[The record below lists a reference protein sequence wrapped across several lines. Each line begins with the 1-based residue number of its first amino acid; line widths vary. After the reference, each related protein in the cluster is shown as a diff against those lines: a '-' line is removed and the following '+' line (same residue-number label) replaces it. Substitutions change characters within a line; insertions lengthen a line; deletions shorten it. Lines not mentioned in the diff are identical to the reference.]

1 MRRFVTAV
9 MRHETNTFSPVPT
22 PLEAFSGRGADSA
35 GPLAGEAAIQSCR
48 GTNTPAAAYIDLA
61 KEAGA
66 ELAMAISGSANPS
79 GTVDDSVID
88 AFAEAIIASV
98 AKGCDALFL
107 DLHGGMVTAGFPDA
121 EGELLRRIR
130 AGFPELPIAVAFDFH
145 TNLSGLTVDNAT
157 VITGYR
163 TYPHIDMYETG
174 SRAGRTL
181 LRALDGEVAPAML
194 WRSLP
199 ILSHLNRQTPSRQP
213 MKDIM
218 DKAIRAEAE
227 GRILNAS
234 ILGCFPLADIPNVGL
249 SAIVVGDGGN
259 EGGMAAAAELL
270 DELLA
275 MAWARRADF
284 VFETEPVE
292 KSIAHA
298 KTLGAEPIILAD
310 HGDVCGSGGTQD
322 VMAVLA
328 EVMRQGLDNV
338 CAGPYYDPAAVA
350 RMLEAG
356 IGAEV
361 TLALG
366 GRTDMPAIGLV
377 GEPMQVVGRVRCI
390 TDGRFTITGP
400 MMTGITVDMGP
411 TVVLDTGTVEIVV
424 SSERHEPFDIGCFTH
439 AGIDPADKNY
449 ILIKSRQHFRAG
461 FDAVTE
467 RVVMVSGPG
476 ITTSDYHLFPW
487 DKVRRPIYPFDLDLE
502 I

>member
-22 PLEAFSGRGADSA
+22 PLQAFSGRGADSG
-35 GPLAGEAAIQSCR
+35 GPLAGEAAIASCR
-48 GTNTPAAAYIDLA
+48 GTNTPAAAFIDLA
-61 KEAGA
+61 DEVGA
-66 ELAMAISGSANPS
+66 ELVMPISGSAHPS

-88 AFAEAIIASV
+88 VFAEAIVDGVRA
-98 AKGCDALFL
+98 GCEALFL
-107 DLHGGMVTAGFPDA
+107 DLHGGMVAAGFPDA

-130 AGFPELPIAVAFDFH
+130 AEFPDLPVAVAFDFH

-174 SRAGRTL
+174 ARAGRTL
-181 LRALDGEVAPAML
+181 LRALDGKVAPVMV
-194 WRSLP
+194 WHSLP

-218 DKAIRAEAE
+218 DRAIRAEADGE
-227 GRILNAS
+227 VLNAS
-234 ILGCFPLADIPNVGL
+234 VFGCFPLADIPNVGL
-249 SAIVVGDGGN
+249 SAIVIGDGDGGR
-259 EGGMAAAAELL
+259 AKALL
-270 DELLA
+270 DELMA
-275 MAWARRADF
+275 MAWERRADF

-292 KSIAHA
+292 TSIAHA
-298 KTLGAEPIILAD
+298 KTLGPEPIILAD

-322 VMAVLA
+322 VMAVLS
-328 EVMRQGLDNV
+328 EVMRQGLTSV
-338 CAGPYYDPAAVA
+338 CAGPYYDPQAVA
-350 RMLEAG
+350 TLIEAG

-361 TLALG
+361 TLMLG
-366 GRTDMPAIGLV
+366 GRTDMPAIDLTGKPLEV
-377 GEPMQVVGRVRCI
+377 SGRVRCI

-411 TVVLDTGTVEIVV
+411 TVVLDTGAIEIVI

-439 AGIDPADKNY
+439 AGINPAAKNF

-487 DKVRRPIYPFDLDLE
+487 DKVRRPVYPFDPDLE
-502 I
+502 L

>member
-22 PLEAFSGRGADSA
+22 PLQAFSGRGADSG
-35 GPLAGEAAIQSCR
+35 GPLAGEAAIASCR
-48 GTNTPAAAYIDLA
+48 GTNTPAAAFIDLA
-61 KEAGA
+61 DEVGA
-66 ELAMAISGSANPS
+66 ELVMPISGSAHPS

-88 AFAEAIIASV
+88 VFAEAIVDGVRA
-98 AKGCDALFL
+98 GCEALFL
-107 DLHGGMVTAGFPDA
+107 DLHGGMVAAGFPDA

-130 AGFPELPIAVAFDFH
+130 AEFPDLPVAVAFDFH

-174 SRAGRTL
+174 ERAGRTL
-181 LRALDGEVAPAML
+181 LRALDGEAAPVMV

-218 DKAIRAEAE
+218 DRAIRAEVE
-227 GRILNAS
+227 SEVLNAS
-234 ILGCFPLADIPNVGL
+234 IFGCFPLADIPNVGL
-249 SAIVVGDGGN
+249 SAIVVGDGDDSG
-259 EGGMAAAAELL
+259 AEALL
-270 DELLA
+270 DELMA
-275 MAWARRADF
+275 MAWERRADF
-284 VFETEPVE
+284 VFETEPVAT
-292 KSIAHA
+292 SIAHA
-298 KTLGAEPIILAD
+298 KTLGPEPIILAD

-328 EVMRQGLDNV
+328 EVTRQGLTNV
-338 CAGPYYDPAAVA
+338 CAGPYYDPQAVA
-350 RMLEAG
+350 TLIEAG

-361 TLALG
+361 TLMLG
-366 GRTDMPAIGLV
+366 GRTDMPAIDLTGKPLEV
-377 GEPMQVVGRVRCI
+377 SGRVRCI

-411 TVVLDTGTVEIVV
+411 TVVLDTGAIEIVI

-439 AGIDPADKNY
+439 AGINPAAKNF

-487 DKVRRPIYPFDLDLE
+487 DKVRRPVYPFDPDLE
-502 I
+502 L